1 MKPINPEMDYYR
13 QFQLKNYNSFRTEA
27 LAKIFCQ
34 PNTIEELRQCLR
46 DHSNE
51 KKLVIGSGCN
61 LFFTKDFDGLVIHPD
76 MKGVRLISDEEEE
89 DEDIFIE
96 VNASENWDEFAAY
109 CVERG
114 FAGIENLSL
123 IPGTVGAAPIQNIGA
138 YGAEVKDVIREVVA
152 VDMETG
158 ETVSFSNA
166 ECEFAYRNSI
176 FKRTNKYLV
185 ISVVFHLKRTFVY
198 TPKYFDLNKELEE
211 IAEPAI
217 QDVRDAVIRIRQRK
231 LPDEKVLPNAGSFFK
246 NPYITQEQTD
256 KILINY
262 PDLPAYLQKDGS
274 IKTSAAFLIDK
285 SGYKGKRTG
294 DIGTYPNQPLIIVNY
309 GSADGNEI
317 IRFMKGVQHAVKE
330 KFDVE
335 LEPEVRIF

>member
-1 MKPINPEMDYYR
+1 M
-13 QFQLKNYNSFRTEA
+13 
-27 LAKIFCQ
+27 
-34 PNTIEELRQCLR
+34 
-46 DHSNE
+46 
-51 KKLVIGSGCN
+51 
-61 LFFTKDFDGLVIHPD
+61 VIHPYI
-76 MKGVRLISDEEEE
+76 KGLREISDEEEE
-89 DEDIFIE
+89 DEDIFLE
-96 VNASENWDEFAAY
+96 VNASEDWDEFVAY

-114 FAGIENLSL
+114 FAGLENLSY

-166 ECEFAYRNSI
+166 ECEFGYRDSV

-198 TPKYFDLNKELEE
+198 IPKYADLNKELEDFE
-211 IAEPAI
+211 EPSI
-217 QDVRDAVIRIRQRK
+217 QDVRDAVIRVRQRK

-246 NPYITQEQTD
+246 NPYISKEQAD
-256 KILINY
+256 KILIDY
-262 PDLPAYLQKDGS
+262 PNLPAYPLKDGL

-285 SGYKGKRTG
+285 AGYKGKRN
-294 DIGTYPNQPLIIVNY
+294 DNVGTYPNQPLIIVNY
-309 GSADGNEI
+309 GTSDGNEI
-317 IRFMKGVQHAVKE
+317 LSFMHEVQKAVKDT
-330 KFDVE
+330 FGIE

>member
-13 QFQLKNYNSFRTEA
+13 QFPLKNYNSLKTEA

-34 PNTIEELRQCLR
+34 PNTTEELRQCLK
-46 DHSNE
+46 DHSTE

-76 MKGVRLISDEEEE
+76 IKGVRLISDEEEE

-96 VNASENWDEFAAY
+96 VNASEDWDEFVAY
-109 CVERG
+109 CVGRG
-114 FAGIENLSL
+114 FVGVENLSL

-158 ETVSFSNA
+158 ETISFSNA

-176 FKRTNKYLV
+176 FKRTEKYLV

-211 IAEPAI
+211 IAEPTI
-217 QDVRDAVIRIRQRK
+217 QDVRDAVIRVRQRK

-246 NPYITQEQTD
+246 NPYITQKQTD
-256 KILINY
+256 NILINY
-262 PDLPAYLQKDGS
+262 PDLPAYLQKDGL

-285 SGYKGKRTG
+285 SGYKGKRIG
-294 DIGTYPNQPLIIVNY
+294 NIGTYPNQPLIIVNY
-309 GSADGNEI
+309 GSTDGNDI
-317 IRFMKGVQHAVKE
+317 IRFMKEVQHAVKE

>member
-1 MKPINPEMDYYR
+1 MDYYR
-13 QFQLKNYNSFRTEA
+13 QTQLKDYNSFKTEA
-27 LAKIFCQ
+27 QAKIFCK
-34 PNTIEELRQCLR
+34 PSTIQELRQCLS
-46 DHSNE
+46 DFPDE
-51 KKLVIGSGCN
+51 KKLIIGGGCN
-61 LFFTKDFDGLVIHPD
+61 IFFTKDFDGLVIHPYI
-76 MKGVRLISDEEEE
+76 KGLREISDEEEE
-89 DEDIFIE
+89 DEDIFLE
-96 VNASENWDEFAAY
+96 VNASEDWDEFVAY

-114 FAGIENLSL
+114 FAGLENLSY

-166 ECEFAYRNSI
+166 ECEFGYRDSV

-198 TPKYFDLNKELEE
+198 IPKYADLNKELEDFE
-211 IAEPAI
+211 EPSI
-217 QDVRDAVIRIRQRK
+217 QDVRDAVIRVRQRK

-246 NPYITQEQTD
+246 NPYISKEQAD
-256 KILINY
+256 KILIDY
-262 PDLPAYLQKDGS
+262 PNLPAYPLKDGL

-285 SGYKGKRTG
+285 AGYKGKRN
-294 DIGTYPNQPLIIVNY
+294 DNVGTYPNQPLIIVNY
-309 GSADGNEI
+309 GTSDGNEI
-317 IRFMKGVQHAVKE
+317 LSFMHEVQKAVKDT
-330 KFDVE
+330 FGIE